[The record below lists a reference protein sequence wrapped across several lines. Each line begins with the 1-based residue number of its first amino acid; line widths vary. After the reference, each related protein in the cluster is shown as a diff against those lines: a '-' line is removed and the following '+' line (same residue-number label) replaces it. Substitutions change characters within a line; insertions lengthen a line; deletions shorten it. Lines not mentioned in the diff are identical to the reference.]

1 MLSCDYRFTPGVVAD
16 CTEDSLITWLLVAV
30 CSPQCIK
37 NPYMVAKIIE
47 VLFVI
52 NPGIQSRTEQLH
64 ARVMAHPISE
74 MHLPSCLMK
83 FYTG

>member
-1 MLSCDYRFTPGVVAD
+1 
-16 CTEDSLITWLLVAV
+16 
-30 CSPQCIK
+30 
-37 NPYMVAKIIE
+37 MVAKMIE

-74 MHLPSCLMK
+74 LHLPSCLMK
-83 FYTG
+83 FYTGQKRQKSRVMHDVEGDIKVGENISSQACFSPQHF